1 MLNELIGAVVQA
13 LFFSLIPLAVWYVT
27 ARKKESFFSWIGLK
41 KPVCSNVAITILSAI
56 VMTLLYIAAMR
67 ASVKILPDGV
77 TTAGSQFVISL
88 RLPVHSFD
96 FCVQTG
102 ASFEFGEEKQGRA
115 FITDNNS

>member
-1 MLNELIGAVVQA
+1 MLNELIGAVTQV
-13 LFFSLIPLAVWYVT
+13 LLFSLIPLAVWFVT

-41 KPVCSNVAITILSAI
+41 KPVCNNTIISAVSSI
-56 VMTLLYIAAMR
+56 VMTLIYIGAT
-67 ASVKILPDGV
+67 SICVKMLPDGV

>member
-1 MLNELIGAVVQA
+1 MN
-13 LFFSLIPLAVWYVT
+13 F
-27 ARKKESFFSWIGLK
+27 
-41 KPVCSNVAITILSAI
+41 LSAI

-88 RLPVHSFD
+88 RLPVHYFD
-96 FCVQTG
+96 ICVQAG
-102 ASFEFGEEKQGRA
+102 ASFEFCEEKQGRA

>member
-1 MLNELIGAVVQA
+1 MN
-13 LFFSLIPLAVWYVT
+13 F
-27 ARKKESFFSWIGLK
+27 
-41 KPVCSNVAITILSAI
+41 LSAI

-77 TTAGSQFVISL
+77 TTAGSQFAMTL

>member
-13 LFFSLIPLAVWYVT
+13 LFFSLIPLAVWYAT

-41 KPVCSNVAITILSAI
+41 KPVCKNTAITILSAI

-77 TTAGSQFVISL
+77 TTAGSQF
-88 RLPVHSFD
+88 
-96 FCVQTG
+96 
-102 ASFEFGEEKQGRA
+102 AGEGWRRGKQGCGAPCAGLRS
-115 FITDNNS
+115 FR